1 MSSHAWV
8 RSLPAD
14 DGRGGAAAGGRDGS
28 PAAVSLDLIPARLL
42 RPRVR
47 KVALA
52 TFAIGFLVG
61 ILVYLIAPLW
71 VAVLV
76 GVLVAGPPTIGAFV
90 ATHRHLR
97 IEGTVVTV
105 SGMFRSRSVDL
116 RQLAGVELLVRVGR
130 VSQAILRVNDGH
142 HGLVTVPLAL
152 YAGEGGRELDVL
164 ALRTLAN
171 ALAASELAPAAAIS
185 SVLVEQLRAE
195 ARGAGLG
202 ERPLYRAISLARDAG
217 RVPQTTLTDHEVASL
232 VD

>member
-1 MSSHAWV
+1 M
-8 RSLPAD
+8 PAD
-14 DGRGGAAAGGRDGS
+14 DGRDGSAARGRGGS

-52 TFAIGFLVG
+52 ALGIGLVAG
-61 ILVYLIAPLW
+61 VLVYLIAPLW
-71 VAVLV
+71 AAIVV
-76 GVLVAGPPTIGAFV
+76 GVLVVAPPTIGAFA

-97 IEGTVVTV
+97 IDGTVVTV
-105 SGMFRSRSVDL
+105 SGVLRSRSVDL
-116 RQLAGVELLVRVGR
+116 RQLAGVELLVRVAR
-130 VSQAILRVNDGH
+130 VSQVVLRVNDGN
-142 HGLVTVPLAL
+142 HGLVTIPLAL
-152 YAGEGGRELDVL
+152 YAGEGARELDVL

-195 ARGAGLG
+195 ARDAGLV
-202 ERPLYRAISLARDAG
+202 ERPLYRAIVLARDAG

-232 VD
+232 IE